1 MKWISG
7 IIYGV
12 VIGHWLLNVKG
23 RLCAGKTPGRYAIVG
38 MHSSKEEFI
47 FVGQCDDR
55 EQAINATNYLEDN
68 SMFYIALCYDL
79 YDPSDRAEFESKNY
93 AALHE
98 YEDDLCIQEVKRI
111 CDAGN

>member
-1 MKWISG
+1 MKWISE

-47 FVGQCDDR
+47 FVAKCDDR
-55 EQAINATNYLEDN
+55 EQAIKATNYLEDN
-68 SMFYIALCYDL
+68 SMFYVALCYDL
-79 YDPSDRAEFESKNY
+79 YDPYDRAEFEYKNY
-93 AALHE
+93 ASLHE
-98 YEDDLCIQEVKRI
+98 YEDDACIQEVKRI
-111 CDAGN
+111 CGS

>member
-1 MKWISG
+1 MKYFQCIL
-7 IIYGV
+7 YGV
-12 VIGHWLLNVKG
+12 IVGHWLINVKK
-23 RLCAGKTPGRYAIVG
+23 RITPGKTPGRYAIVG
-38 MHSSKEEFI
+38 MHSGKEEYI

-55 EQAINATNYLEDN
+55 EQALKATNYLEDN

-98 YEDDLCIQEVKRI
+98 YEDDACIQEVKRI
-111 CDAGN
+111 CGAGN